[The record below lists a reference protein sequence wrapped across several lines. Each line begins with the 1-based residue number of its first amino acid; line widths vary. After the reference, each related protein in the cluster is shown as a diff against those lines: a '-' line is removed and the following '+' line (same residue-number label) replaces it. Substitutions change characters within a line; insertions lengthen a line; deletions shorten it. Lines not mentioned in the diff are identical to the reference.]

1 MPSKLNR
8 AIANKLQAAQVAIFN
23 TLADADLQATVSAF
37 GYDAAKLQQGEQ
49 IYQQA
54 MAAVDACAVA
64 WAEQK
69 AATVLAQA
77 ARQRTQARYQTLTQT
92 ARVIFDEASL
102 AGLGLNRRGGMPR
115 QFAEFLSKSRTLF
128 DSARTNPSLSG
139 PLAAH
144 GLGAEWLDRADEA
157 VNEMVA
163 TELAQSAARGYRLRA
178 TTLQTAALRDLTVW
192 VATYIKIA
200 RIALR
205 DQPALLEKIGVK
217 VRVGRSAAQV
227 AGRQRAAATR
237 RANRAARA
245 AAPSEPIGELGRN
258 LVQ

>member
-1 MPSKLNR
+1 MPTKLNR

-23 TLADADLQATVSAF
+23 TLGDADLQATVATF

-49 IYQQA
+49 VYQQA
-54 MAAVDACAVA
+54 VAAVDACALA

-77 ARQRTQARYQTLTQT
+77 ARKRTQAHYQTLTQT
-92 ARVIFDEASL
+92 ARVIFDEAGL

-115 QFAEFLSKSRTLF
+115 QFDEFLSKSQTLF
-128 DSARTNPSLSG
+128 GAARTNLSLSG
-139 PLAAH
+139 PLATH
-144 GLGAEWLDRADEA
+144 GLGTEWLDRADEA
-157 VNEMVA
+157 VNETVA
-163 TELAQSAARGYRLRA
+163 TELAQRVARSHRLNA
-178 TTLQTAALRDLTVW
+178 TTLQTAAVRDLTVW

-205 DQPALLEKIGVK
+205 DQPALLEKLGVK
-217 VRVGRSAAQV
+217 VRAGRSAAQV
-227 AGRQRAAATR
+227 AGRQKAVATR
-237 RANRAARA
+237 KANRAARA
-245 AAPSEPIGELGRN
+245 AETSEPIGELGRN

>member
-23 TLADADLQATVSAF
+23 TLADADLQAAVAAF
-37 GYDAAKLQQGEQ
+37 GYDTAKLQQGEQ
-49 IYQQA
+49 VYRRA
-54 MAAVDACAVA
+54 VAAVDARALA
-64 WAEQK
+64 WATQK
-69 AATVLAQA
+69 TATVQLQATRLALNA
-77 ARQRTQARYQTLTQT
+77 TYQTVAKV
-92 ARVIFDEASL
+92 ARVVLTSGDLTA
-102 AGLGLNRRGGMPR
+102 LGLDQKGGMPR
-115 QFAEFLSKSRTLF
+115 QAAAFSDATQLLF
-128 DSARTNPSLSG
+128 DNARKPGAIGAKLAEVGVG
-139 PLAAH
+139 PD
-144 GLGAEWLDRADEA
+144 ELDRAIEVREA
-157 VNEMVA
+157 W
-163 TELAQSAARGYRLRA
+163 QSARFVRDNAISHGRN
-178 TTLQTAALRDLTVW
+178 TTEEQTAALRDLTVW

-205 DQPALLEKIGVK
+205 EQPALLEKIGVK